1 MERSLTGTTDSEFDN
16 GWVRLTL
23 TFTVAENNTKAEVF
37 AGIANTT
44 GTVWIDSIQLET
56 GEVAN
61 KLNLIKNSGFQSTT
75 NGKLD
80 HWSFSE
86 TPVSSGVGSP
96 PSYTQAAL
104 INPTI
109 SGRPKF
115 SQAINVQGKEG
126 TSIPSAA
133 GPALRER
140 SRGRIPHCRG
150 VYLRWS
156 PSAMVYCAV

>member
-61 KLNLIKNSGFQSTT
+61 KLNLIKNSGFHSTT
-75 NGKLD
+75 NDFRQSKVFPSDQCAGKRGGRLFPQRLGQ
-80 HWSFSE
+80 HYGSE
-86 TPVSSGVGSP
+86 
-96 PSYTQAAL
+96 
-104 INPTI
+104 
-109 SGRPKF
+109 
-115 SQAINVQGKEG
+115 
-126 TSIPSAA
+126 A
-133 GPALRER
+133 G
-140 SRGRIPHCRG
+140 GRIPHCRG